1 MLRSGGGRTRYDVP
15 GYPRIGAP
23 RQQLLGKQD
32 GYPCRWRWRVLISAM
47 CELYSALPEENQVWG
62 TVMGDAG
69 WIHGGAIRALLRR
82 VASTTSPA

>member
-1 MLRSGGGRTRYDVP
+1 
-15 GYPRIGAP
+15 
-23 RQQLLGKQD
+23 
-32 GYPCRWRWRVLISAM
+32 M

-82 VASTTSPA
+82 VASTASPA